1 MAAQSYLNMM
11 CNARGLSQLVSFP
24 SENYIDGAEFL
35 TLTESEV
42 KAMVPPIG
50 LARKVMRLLLQQE
63 VTLASVLG

>member
-1 MAAQSYLNMM
+1 MTRYDVKCTCSVI
-11 CNARGLSQLVSFP
+11 SQPVCFL

-50 LARKVMRLLLQQE
+50 LARKVMRLLPREE
-63 VTLASVLG
+63 VTLASVS